1 MSFLF
6 ILVAMS
12 KIYQINN
19 KRWGSDCYIL
29 PNTIQ
34 VIWKF
39 LRESDKQRKCTI
51 VLWRL
56 NIWSWEPKLGEI
68 VAGEKITSERLRM
81 VRFKIYRFHELQ
93 ILSHFTLYWRV
104 TRKVVSNRNGG
115 YFQHANVAKYEF
127 SIICVC
133 KDLSR
138 SNSLK
143 RNQYSDFCRYILRLI
158 VVLNIDFLSSQRCE
172 AGLHLGISRA
182 NLLNHSTLKY

>member
-39 LRESDKQRKCTI
+39 LRESDKQGKCTI

-56 NIWSWEPKLGEI
+56 NILSQEPKLGEI
-68 VAGEKITSERLRM
+68 VAGEKITSERLWM
-81 VRFKIYRFHELQ
+81 VRFKIYRCHELQ

-104 TRKVVSNRNGG
+104 TRKVVSLKNIATEAIFNMQMWQSMNSASYVCLQRSVR
-115 YFQHANVAKYEF
+115 FKLVKEK
-127 SIICVC
+127 SI
-133 KDLSR
+133 LW
-138 SNSLK
+138 
-143 RNQYSDFCRYILRLI
+143 
-158 VVLNIDFLSSQRCE
+158 
-172 AGLHLGISRA
+172 
-182 NLLNHSTLKY
+182 LL